1 MTPFAEAYN
10 LVIRHSRSF
19 GTELLPLEE
28 AVGLYLAEEIFA
40 DRDLPPFDRVTMD
53 GIAIHSDALKMG
65 LKRFKVS
72 GIARAGE
79 AVQNLPKTDQ
89 CFEVMTGAVL
99 PNGADT
105 VIRYEDISINGGIAA
120 LDKPVQA
127 GKNIH
132 GKGTDALKDSVL
144 IPLNTQISPAEISI
158 LASVGK
164 SKLLVHRRPKVILV
178 STGDELVEP
187 EQVPEPHQIRK
198 SNIYAL
204 SAALDKE
211 GIVAEKI
218 HLPDH
223 PETIEKQL
231 RSALE
236 RADVLMLSGGVSM
249 GKFDYLPEVLG
260 NLGVEKAFHKV
271 AQRPGKPFWFGIH
284 PEWKTTVFSFPG
296 NPVSTF
302 LNYHLYF
309 RNWLR
314 AGMGIQTK
322 KTMVEMGQETVNS
335 SDLTHFKLLRIE
347 PEQGMLKGY
356 PVPMNGSGD
365 FLSLSRAHGFVQ
377 LEPSDKEYPPGC
389 KLPFIPFKTNF
400 L

>member
-1 MTPFAEAYN
+1 MTPFSEAYN
-10 LVIRHSRSF
+10 TVIKHSRSF
-19 GTELLPLEE
+19 GTETLPLEK

-53 GIAIHSDALKMG
+53 GIAIHSEALKMG
-65 LKRFKVS
+65 LKHFKVT

-79 AVQNLPKTDQ
+79 AVQNFSKTDE

-99 PNGADT
+99 PKGADT
-105 VIRYEDISINGGIAA
+105 VIRYEDISISGGIAR
-120 LDKPVQA
+120 LDKPAQP

-132 GKGTDALKDSVL
+132 SKGTDALKDSVL

-164 SKLLVHRRPKVILV
+164 GKLLVHRRPKVILV
-178 STGDELVEP
+178 STGDELVDP
-187 EQVPEPHQIRK
+187 EQEPEPHQIRK

-204 SAALDKE
+204 SAALEKE
-211 GIVAEKI
+211 GIAAEKL

-236 RADVLMLSGGVSM
+236 AADVLMLSGGVSM

-271 AQRPGKPFWFGIH
+271 AQRPGKPFWFGVH
-284 PEWKTTVFSFPG
+284 SELRTTVFSFPG

-309 RNWLR
+309 RDWLR
-314 AGMGIQTK
+314 AGMGIQTNNS
-322 KTMVEMGQETVNS
+322 MVEMGQETVNS
-335 SDLTHFKLLRIE
+335 TDLTHFMLLRIE
-347 PEQGMLKGY
+347 MEQGQLKGY
-356 PVPMNGSGD
+356 TVPMNGSGD
-365 FLSLSRAHGFVQ
+365 FLSLSRAHGFVR
-377 LEPSDKEYPPGC
+377 LEPSETAYPAGC
-389 KLPFIPFKTNF
+389 KLPFIPFKTDF

>member
-10 LVIRHSRSF
+10 LVIKHNRSF

-53 GIAIHSDALKMG
+53 GIAIHSDALKKG
-65 LKRFKVS
+65 LKSLKVS
-72 GIARAGE
+72 GTARAGE
-79 AVQNLPKTDQ
+79 AVQELPKKDE

-99 PNGADT
+99 PKGADT
-105 VIRYEDISINGGIAA
+105 VIRYEDISIRAGLAT

-127 GKNIH
+127 GRNIH
-132 GKGTDALKDSVL
+132 RKGTDALKDSVL
-144 IPLNTQISPAEISI
+144 IPKNTQISPAEISI

-164 SKLLVHRRPKVILV
+164 SSLLVHRRPKVILV
-178 STGDELVEP
+178 STGDELIDP
-187 EQVPEPHQIRK
+187 DQVPEPHQIRK

-204 SAALDKE
+204 SAALEKE

-223 PETIEKQL
+223 PGTIEKQL

-236 RADVLMLSGGVSM
+236 QADVLMLSGGVSM
-249 GKFDYLPEVLG
+249 GKFDYLPGVLWD
-260 NLGVEKAFHKV
+260 LGVQKAFHKV
-271 AQRPGKPFWFGIH
+271 AQRPGKPFWFGVH
-284 PEWKTTVFSFPG
+284 PKLKTTVFSFPG

-309 RNWLR
+309 RDWLR
-314 AGMGIQTK
+314 AGMGIQTN
-322 KTMVEMGQETVNS
+322 TSMVEMGQESANLT
-335 SDLTHFKLLRIE
+335 DLTHFKLLRIE
-347 PEQGMLKGY
+347 LEQGSLKGVL
-356 PVPMNGSGD
+356 VPMNGSGD
-365 FLSLSRAHGFVQ
+365 FLSLSRAHGFVK
-377 LEPSDKEYPPGC
+377 LEPSDKEYPAGC